1 MSAVHPP
8 SRGSWQITYSVWRAL
23 FLREFVSRMATRRF
37 GWLWLFL
44 EPILFVLIML
54 FVRYLLGRVRFII
67 GADFIP
73 WLIVGLVTFFMFR
86 NGLNRGMAAIDANR
100 GLFAYRQVKPV
111 DTVLVRGVLEGVL
124 MSVVLVLLVLGAAF
138 FGHTILPDDGLRA
151 LVVWLSVWLLGLG
164 LGLIASVGA
173 TLITEIGI
181 VVRMLTLPLMLLSG
195 VIIPVMWLPHSIQ
208 QYLLYNPV
216 LHGIEAIRLGFFQD
230 YYTLADISLLYL
242 QLWGLSATALG
253 LVLQAYFAKRL
264 LAK

>member
-1 MSAVHPP
+1 MSTIQPH
-8 SRGSWQITYSVWRAL
+8 SRNSWQVTYSVWRAL

-44 EPILFVLIML
+44 EPILFVLVMI

-73 WLIVGLVTFFMFR
+73 WLIVGLMTFFMFR
-86 NGLNRGMAAIDANR
+86 NGLTRGMAAIDANR

-111 DTVLVRGVLEGVL
+111 DTVLVRGALEGVL
-124 MSVVLVLLVLGAAF
+124 MSVVLVVLVLGAAF
-138 FGHTILPDDGLRA
+138 FGHKILPDDGLRT

-164 LGLIASVGA
+164 LGLIVSVGA
-173 TLITEIGI
+173 TLISEIGI
-181 VVRMLTLPLMLLSG
+181 VVRMMTLPLMLLSG

-216 LHGIEAIRLGFFQD
+216 LHGLESIRLGFFQD
-230 YYTLADISLLYL
+230 YHTLADINLLYL

-253 LVLQAYFAKRL
+253 LVLHAYFAKRL